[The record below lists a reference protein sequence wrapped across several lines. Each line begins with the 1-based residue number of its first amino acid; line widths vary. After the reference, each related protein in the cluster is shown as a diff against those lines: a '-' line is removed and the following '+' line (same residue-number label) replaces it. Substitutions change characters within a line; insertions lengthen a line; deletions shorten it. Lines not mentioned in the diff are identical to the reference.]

1 MQLGHPEAV
10 RVHDH
15 HRGGVGDV
23 DPDLDDGGGDQH
35 IGLAGGEP
43 PHDVVLVVG
52 LHPAVEH
59 LDAQTGEGALGELVG
74 DVEHGERRPLLGVV
88 LGGGRLLPLPLL
100 PGLLGVVADAGADD
114 VGLVAVLHLLADAL
128 PGAAEEVGLV
138 LGGDDMA
145 GDGRAAGGE
154 LVEDGGLQVA
164 EDGHRDRT
172 GNGGGRH
179 DQEVRRL
186 LPLGTQ
192 RVALFHAEAVLLVD
206 DDQAE
211 VVELDLVL
219 DQRVGADDDP
229 GLARDE
235 VEQGLPG
242 GPPCP
247 WNR

>member
-1 MQLGHPEAV
+1 MS
-10 RVHDH
+10 
-15 HRGGVGDV
+15 
-23 DPDLDDGGGDQH
+23 
-35 IGLAGGEP
+35 LAGTTW
-43 PHDVVLVVG
+43 L
-52 LHPAVEH
+52 AM
-59 LDAQTGEGALGELVG
+59 
-74 DVEHGERRPLLGVV
+74 GERP
-88 LGGGRLLPLPLL
+88 
-100 PGLLGVVADAGADD
+100 
-114 VGLVAVLHLLADAL
+114 H
-128 PGAAEEVGLV
+128 
-138 LGGDDMA
+138 
-145 GDGRAAGGE
+145 GE

-235 VEQGLPG
+235 VEQGLAG